1 VQSQTE
7 WCRGKAALISCGS
20 WIENEQKKVTPADF
34 NMAVAPTPSLGAT
47 DKLPFE
53 AIRGTASEPFIVP
66 AKAKNV
72 PGGLE
77 YFRTVL
83 SMRGAKDF
91 TQKVSA
97 LSVVA
102 GAAEGATLG
111 PGLTSVVK
119 ALDASGTNGFNWV
132 YNNFYRKL
140 ERELVDAACG
150 EFFSGRIGPTEFLDQ
165 CQKGADLIAQDS
177 SVKKYKRA

>member
-1 VQSQTE
+1 
-7 WCRGKAALISCGS
+7 
-20 WIENEQKKVTPADF
+20 
-34 NMAVAPTPSLGAT
+34 MAVAPTPSLGAG

-53 AIRGTASEPFIVP
+53 AIRGTASEPFVVP

-83 SMRGAKDF
+83 SMKGAKDF
-91 TQKVSA
+91 TGKVSA

-111 PGLTSVVK
+111 PGLTSVVA
-119 ALDASGTNGFNWV
+119 ALQASGSKGFNWV
-132 YNNFYRKL
+132 YQNYYRKL
-140 ERELVDAACG
+140 EKELVDAACG
-150 EFFSGRIGPTEFLDQ
+150 EFFSGRIGPAEFLDQ
-165 CQKGADLIAQDS
+165 CQKGADSIASDS
-177 SVKKYKRA
+177 SIKKYKRA

>member
-1 VQSQTE
+1 
-7 WCRGKAALISCGS
+7 
-20 WIENEQKKVTPADF
+20 
-34 NMAVAPTPSLGAT
+34 VAPTPSLGAG

-83 SMRGAKDF
+83 SMKGAKDF
-91 TQKVSA
+91 TAKVSA

-102 GAAEGATLG
+102 GSADAGSFG
-111 PGLTSVVK
+111 PGLASVVK
-119 ALDASGTNGFNWV
+119 ALDASGTSGFNWV
-132 YNNFYRKL
+132 YQNFYRKL
-140 ERELVDAACG
+140 EKELVDAACG
-150 EFFSGRIGPTEFLDQ
+150 EFFSGRTSPAEFLDQ
-165 CQKGADLIAQDS
+165 CQKGADSIASDS
-177 SVKKYKRA
+177 SLKKYKRA